1 MSCGA
6 KAGVIVAGLL
16 MLLLVFPG
24 VALGFA
30 DVAPDDWF
38 ASAVDELAQA
48 GVIAGY
54 PDGTFRPYEL
64 VTRAQFAGMLARALS
79 VPDSD
84 SHPFAD
90 VAPDDWFAA
99 SVAALYQAGLTSGV
113 TATTFHPYGYLT
125 REQAVSF
132 TIRGLEYA
140 EAHGLSSAREAA
152 GLEGG
157 PDDTESWL
165 GAYRDRGYISLSHQ
179 PAVAAAYQV
188 GIAGGYA
195 DERFYPFFS
204 LTRAQATGI
213 IHRAFYRPLEV
224 KTDPPIPN
232 PTEPYPVLRA
242 GSSGDLVKWV
252 ETRLATLTY
261 DRGAIDGVFD
271 EATSTAIMAFQKV
284 ERMSRTGV
292 CDSATLDRLL
302 SAGPPVLRY
311 TRSGNWVEVDLTRQ
325 VLMLAQSGVLV
336 KTIPIS
342 SGASGMSTPTGEYR
356 ILYKSWG
363 WVQVPLGWMY
373 SPSYFKPSYAIHG
386 SSSVPAWPASHGC
399 VRTPVWATDELA
411 AQLYVGLPVLIYY

>member
-64 VTRAQFAGMLARALS
+64 VTRAPFAGMLARALS

-261 DRGAIDGVFD
+261 DRGAIDGVSMRPLPPPSWLSRRWSVCRAR
-271 EATSTAIMAFQKV
+271 ECAIRPRSTVCSRPAPGTPIHAFGQLGGGG
-284 ERMSRTGV
+284 SNAAGV
-292 CDSATLDRLL
+292 DACPVG
-302 SAGPPVLRY
+302 SAGQNHPHIERRFGDEHPHRRVPYPLQVVGMGAGAAGLDVLAVVFQAVLRH
-311 TRSGNWVEVDLTRQ
+311 SRQ
-325 VLMLAQSGVLV
+325 FGPGLA
-336 KTIPIS
+336 
-342 SGASGMSTPTGEYR
+342 GEPR
-356 ILYKSWG
+356 
-363 WVQVPLGWMY
+363 VC
-373 SPSYFKPSYAIHG
+373 
-386 SSSVPAWPASHGC
+386 SHSC
-399 VRTPVWATDELA
+399 VGDR
-411 AQLYVGLPVLIYY
+411 